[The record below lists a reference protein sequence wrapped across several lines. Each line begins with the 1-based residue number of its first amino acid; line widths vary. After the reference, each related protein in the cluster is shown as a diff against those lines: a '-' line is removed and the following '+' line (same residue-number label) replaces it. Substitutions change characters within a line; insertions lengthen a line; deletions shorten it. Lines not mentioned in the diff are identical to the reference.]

1 VKAVSVLLMAGVGS
15 LLISVLPATA
25 APKPQVITFVSVQAT
40 AHETKISATST
51 RVLLTDNDYAGKQ
64 KIGHDTVN
72 CLLARGVL
80 HCSIAF
86 SLGKG
91 TILARATVK
100 DDAATT
106 KGVIS
111 GGTGAYAGATGV
123 LSTRNLNKAGTRT
136 QITLAVR

>member
-1 VKAVSVLLMAGVGS
+1 
-15 LLISVLPATA
+15 
-25 APKPQVITFVSVQAT
+25 
-40 AHETKISATST
+40 
-51 RVLLTDNDYAGKQ
+51 
-64 KIGHDTVN
+64 
-72 CLLARGVL
+72 VL

-100 DDAATT
+100 DDAATA